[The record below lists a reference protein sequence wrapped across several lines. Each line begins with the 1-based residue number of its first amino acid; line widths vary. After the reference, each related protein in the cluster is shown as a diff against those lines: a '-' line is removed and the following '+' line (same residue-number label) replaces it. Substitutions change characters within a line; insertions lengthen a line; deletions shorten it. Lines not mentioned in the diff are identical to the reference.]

1 MQCWQCGTEVQ
12 PGERTCGYCGAR
24 LTTPPASRSP
34 RSSQQRN
41 PSSRNAPRRP
51 RDDDWDADALDESGY
66 GSGYAPDDASHYG
79 SAYGQDDRRGSRSR
93 SDDSWDESRTG
104 MRRGDQR
111 SRPRGRQEPD
121 ERGGYPPDG
130 YDQSGA
136 YEDYA
141 SSEYGAQQPDPM
153 DDPLNDPRAPRNLR
167 SSPQRGPDSRS
178 RQPSRDDWQQQAPP
192 DMGDGR
198 SHRPPTDPTRG
209 RRDESGYYGQR
220 QGQGY
225 PPDPYDG
232 YEEPG
237 RSRRSQPSSA
247 DNRYSRSSVLRGQ
260 SYDEDYGSGSYGGG
274 YSDEYDAQ
282 RQSGSRQDYGRRM
295 PPDDDSS
302 WYQQVGSRARSL
314 QQRWGETLS
323 SVRIP
328 GFRAAEGEDKGK
340 SSSRRIVTTVVV
352 LLVLLTAVVAGAI
365 VLAPRVLNR
374 LNPPGATASSALCT
388 ASGPATNGTVPTPGA
403 HLKQFA
409 SSRSRYGVNYPETWT
424 VEPEQKAAS
433 GYDYIDVYTLP
444 NSSTLVSIEQAQAA
458 CALTDVNIIQG
469 EVAAAQQQN
478 ITFTESASAARTQ
491 TIGGEQWQR
500 REYDVTDKGVTL
512 HMVILACHHQGRAYV
527 IVLVSRTT
535 TFTQDDTG
543 IFEPMLKSF
552 TFTN

>member
-1 MQCWQCGTEVQ
+1 
-12 PGERTCGYCGAR
+12 
-24 LTTPPASRSP
+24 
-34 RSSQQRN
+34 
-41 PSSRNAPRRP
+41 
-51 RDDDWDADALDESGY
+51 
-66 GSGYAPDDASHYG
+66 
-79 SAYGQDDRRGSRSR
+79 
-93 SDDSWDESRTG
+93 
-104 MRRGDQR
+104 MRRDQR

-121 ERGGYPPDG
+121 G
-130 YDQSGA
+130 YDD
-136 YEDYA
+136 DYA

-153 DDPLNDPRAPRNLR
+153 DDPLNDPRAPRSLR
-167 SSPQRGPDSRS
+167 SGPQRGPDSR
-178 RQPSRDDWQQQAPP
+178 
-192 DMGDGR
+192 
-198 SHRPPTDPTRG
+198 RPPTDPSRG
-209 RRDESGYYGQR
+209 RREESGYYGQR

-225 PPDPYDG
+225 PPDAYEG

-247 DNRYSRSSVLRGQ
+247 DNRYNRSSASRGQ
-260 SYDEDYGSGSYGGG
+260 PYGEDYGSSGYYGGG

-282 RQSGSRQDYGRRM
+282 RQRGSRQDYGRRI

-302 WYQQVGSRARSL
+302 WYQQVGSRARAL

-328 GFRAAEGEDKGK
+328 GLRSAEDSDKGK

-352 LLVLLTAVVAGAI
+352 VLVLLTAVVAGAI

-374 LNPPGATASSALCT
+374 LNPSGATASSALCT
-388 ASGPATNGTVPTPGA
+388 ASGPATNGSVPTPGA

-424 VEPEQKAAS
+424 VEPQQKAAS

-444 NSSTLVSIEQAQAA
+444 NSSSLVSIEQAQAA
-458 CALTDVNIIQG
+458 CALSDVNIIQG

-478 ITFTESASAARTQ
+478 ITFTESTTAARTQ

-500 REYDVTDKGVTL
+500 REYDVSDKGVTL

-552 TFTN
+552 AFTN